1 MCGILALFGTWNT
14 SDIIAAFEK
23 IAHRGQDSYG
33 FADGEE
39 EFHTKNKE
47 EFFAHLRKE
56 QIRKNIILHNLHAL
70 VGECQQPVTENNAL
84 LAFNGEIYNWRMLNE
99 MYHCSAQND
108 TAALF
113 NLLQHQGEENIA
125 ECLNELDGVFAF
137 VFKNK
142 NKITIARDLIGEKPL
157 FYWHG
162 AQGFVVASEK
172 KCIRGLNKEPVEVNP
187 REIIE
192 YDTETQQ
199 MQTQRRPFFDVVPE
213 HQDDFETLKQKTRRL
228 IEHAVEKRLPAKN
241 KKIGILFSGG
251 VDSTFL
257 AFICKKYNRDFVCY
271 TAALEEPSMQQ
282 APDFVSAQKAAQ
294 QLGFPLKTITI
305 SVEKVPDYLK
315 KIVPLIEDT
324 NVVKVGVALPFFLA
338 AEQAK
343 KDGVRIL
350 FSGLGSEELFGGY
363 ERHEKAGNINK
374 ECVSGLLKMYERDLY
389 RDDVVMMAHTIELR
403 APFLDKELVE
413 YAVKIPAQYK
423 IREGVKKYILRCI
436 AEEAGI
442 PRDFAFRKKEAA
454 QYGSRFDRALE
465 KLARKEKKTKSG
477 YLSQFLPHANKKL
490 GVLFSG
496 GKDSA
501 YAAWVMQ
508 EQNYDITCLIT
519 LKSTNP
525 DSYMFHTPN
534 IHLVDQQAEALGI
547 PLMSQETN
555 GEKEKELDDLRSA
568 IKKAKETY
576 AIEGVVTG
584 ALASNYQRDRI
595 EKVCDE
601 LGLMIFSPLWHK
613 DQEAELRE
621 IIGKGFSF
629 VITKIA
635 SEGLD
640 KTWLGRVMTERDINR
655 LVELNK
661 KTGMNIAFE
670 GGEAETL
677 MIDGP
682 LFKKRIEIEDSEI
695 VEESKNCAQMMIR
708 KVSLASKPT

>member
-14 SDIIAAFEK
+14 EAIIATFEK
-23 IAHRGQDSYG
+23 IAHRGQDGYG
-33 FADGEE
+33 FVDDEE
-39 EFHTKNKE
+39 EFHTKKKR
-47 EFFAHLRKE
+47 EFFNQVRKK
-56 QIRKNIILHNLHAL
+56 QTRKNIILHNLHAL
-70 VGECQQPVTENNAL
+70 VGECPQPLTDNGTA

-108 TAALF
+108 TETLF
-113 NLLQHQGEENIA
+113 NLLQHQGEENIS

-142 NKITIARDLIGEKPL
+142 NKIILARDIIGEKPL

-162 AQGFVVASEK
+162 TQGLVAASEK
-172 KCIRGLNKEPVEVNP
+172 KCIRALNKEPVEVNP

-192 YDTETQQ
+192 YDTETHQIE
-199 MQTQRRPFFDVVPE
+199 TQRRPFFDIGPE
-213 HQDDFETLKQKTRRL
+213 HKDDLEILKQKTQRL
-228 IEHAVEKRLPAKN
+228 IEHAIEKRLPNKN
-241 KKIGILFSGG
+241 QKIGILFSGG
-251 VDSTFL
+251 VDSTLL
-257 AFICKKYNRDFVCY
+257 AFLCKKFGRDFVCY
-271 TAALEEPSMQQ
+271 TAALEEPSMQP
-282 APDFVSAQKAAQ
+282 APDFVSAQKVAEK
-294 QLGFPLKTITI
+294 LGFPLKTITI
-305 SVEKVPDYLK
+305 SVDKVPDYLK

-324 NVVKVGVALPFFLA
+324 NVVKVGVALPFYLA

-363 ERHEKAGNINK
+363 ERHEKAQNINK

-413 YAVKIPAQYK
+413 YAVKIPATYK
-423 IREGVKKYILRCI
+423 IKEGIKKYILRCI

-442 PRDFAFRKKEAA
+442 PHEFAFRKKEAA

-465 KLARKEKKTKSG
+465 KLAKKEKKTKSA
-477 YLSQFLPHANKKL
+477 YLSQFLPHHNKKL

-496 GKDSA
+496 GKDST

-508 EQNYDITCLIT
+508 QQNYDLSCLIT

-534 IHLVDQQAEALGI
+534 IHLVDMQAEALGI
-547 PLMSQETN
+547 PLITQETA
-555 GEKEKELDDLRSA
+555 GEKEKELDDL
-568 IKKAKETY
+568 KKAFEKAKKLY
-576 AIEGVVTG
+576 GIEGVVTG

-601 LGLMIFSPLWHK
+601 LGLIIFSPLWHK

-629 VITKIA
+629 IITKVS

-640 KTWLGRVMTERDINR
+640 KTWLGRVITERDINQ
-655 LVELNK
+655 LVEINK

-682 LFKKRIEIEDSEI
+682 LFKKRIEIEESDVI
-695 VEESKNCAQMMIR
+695 EESKNCAQMVIK
-708 KVSLASKPT
+708 KVSLASKAT